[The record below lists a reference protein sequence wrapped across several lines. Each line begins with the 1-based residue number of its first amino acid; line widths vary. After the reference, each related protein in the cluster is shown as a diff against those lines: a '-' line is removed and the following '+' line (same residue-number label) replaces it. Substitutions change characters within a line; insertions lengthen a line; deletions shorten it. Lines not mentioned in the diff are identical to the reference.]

1 MCFVRAGKKKLTQ
14 WFFQILDCSIK
25 VVKKYQ
31 LLHSA
36 KSQIRRKDDAL
47 LIKASFLC

>member
-36 KSQIRRKDDAL
+36 KSQIRKDDAL
-47 LIKASFLC
+47 LIKALFLC